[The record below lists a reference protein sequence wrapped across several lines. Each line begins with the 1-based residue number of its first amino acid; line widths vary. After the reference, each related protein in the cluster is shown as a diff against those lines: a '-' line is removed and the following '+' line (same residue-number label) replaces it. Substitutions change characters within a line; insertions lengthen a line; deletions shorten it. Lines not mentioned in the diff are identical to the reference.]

1 MRLLMLLLFIG
12 VPIIEL
18 ALLIEL
24 GRNIGFWWTITI
36 VILTAIIGTA
46 ELQRQ
51 CLQSFARIY
60 LELISGKPPI
70 MPGVEGMFLLVAG
83 TFLLTPGILTDSFG
97 FLLLFP
103 PLRHVIAKWCLRQF
117 VSSASVH
124 VHMSGMGAGD
134 HDQTQASKEPRRP
147 PPGSGSGP
155 VIDGEF
161 VRVDEKTSREP
172 RGSQAPRGEN
182 TRDGN

>member
-46 ELQRQ
+46 VLQRQ
-51 CLQSFARIY
+51 GLQTFARINQ
-60 LELISGKPPI
+60 ELNSGKPPI
-70 MPGVEGMFLLVAG
+70 MPVVEGMFLLVAG

-97 FLLLFP
+97 FLLLIP
-103 PLRHVIAKWCLRQF
+103 PLRHVIAKWCLKQF

-124 VHMSGMGAGD
+124 VHMSGMGTGNP
-134 HDQTQASKEPRRP
+134 DQGQASQEPRRP
-147 PPGSGSGP
+147 PPGPGSGP

-161 VRVDEKTSREP
+161 VRVEEKTTRQPQGGQS
-172 RGSQAPRGEN
+172 PRGEN